1 MSVLEVLVA
10 MALLAMAGLGIIAA
24 LTRVM
29 LAQDTS
35 STQTVAR
42 LLAEGVVQNAILLGD
57 GASYEERLVSALVG
71 QGATSTNFRI
81 EKPKFTILGDET
93 VMPGR
98 HRMGRFQKVSVKVWW
113 DEASDSSQTGVE
125 RGRQSVE
132 VVRFVYLET

>member
-1 MSVLEVLVA
+1 MSVLEILVA
-10 MALLAMAGLGIIAA
+10 LALLAVAGLGMIAA

-42 LLAEGVVQNAILLGD
+42 LLAEGVIQNAVLLGD
-57 GASYEERLVSALVG
+57 GSSYEERVVPALVG
-71 QGATSTNFRI
+71 QGPAPTNFRI
-81 EKPKFTILGDET
+81 EKPKFTVLGDDT

-98 HRMGRFQKVSVKVWW
+98 HRMGTFQKVSVKVWW
-113 DEASDSSQTGVE
+113 DDASDSSRTAVE
-125 RGRQSVE
+125 RGRQSIE

>member
-42 LLAEGVVQNAILLGD
+42 LLAE
-57 GASYEERLVSALVG
+57 
-71 QGATSTNFRI
+71 
-81 EKPKFTILGDET
+81 
-93 VMPGR
+93 
-98 HRMGRFQKVSVKVWW
+98 
-113 DEASDSSQTGVE
+113 
-125 RGRQSVE
+125 
-132 VVRFVYLET
+132 